1 MHNVNFLLFQACSLK
16 NAFLRK
22 SFTCNLFIDGFQK
35 EKVCYPTTTVTTP
48 GDKKKIPKPHQHKY
62 YPNQQSLNL
71 ETILQSKPGWKR
83 NNNKISSFSLK
94 VERHMQFFPTSG
106 EAQDEIPRVRQKS
119 HSNCNHQSFLLFTLG
134 GRKMLERLEIRNAL
148 EILFQ

>member
-1 MHNVNFLLFQACSLK
+1 MHNVNFLLFQARSLK
-16 NAFLRK
+16 KTHFWE
-22 SFTCNLFIDGFQK
+22 NLLLVNKWWFSKGESLLPDNYCHHPRRQTK
-35 EKVCYPTTTVTTP
+35 N
-48 GDKKKIPKPHQHKY
+48 PKPPPTQIL
-62 YPNQQSLNL
+62 PPQQSLNL
-71 ETILQSKPGWKR
+71 ETILQSKPGWKQ

-94 VERHMQFFPTSG
+94 VERHMQFFLTSG